1 MKLSYSCLL
10 ASASFRGLDAFST
23 IAQNAR
29 SLTQQYATAALDF
42 APLTADDSDRDQV
55 NDPSSAAGTAAFE
68 SSEAAVLT
76 SKIISTLSF
85 RELKRELHARGEP
98 IEGTTSVLRQRLRSV
113 AECVIR
119 DGEGQEDC
127 EIQVCGTKHRCVLL
141 VVPCQALIRNV
152 SFFLA
157 DGVVRQVF

>member
-1 MKLSYSCLL
+1 MKLSYFCLL
-10 ASASFRGLDAFST
+10 VSASFRGLDAFSS

-42 APLTADDSDRDQV
+42 TPLTADDSDSDRDQV
-55 NDPSSAAGTAAFE
+55 NDPNIAASTTAAFE
-68 SSEAAVLT
+68 SSPEAVLT

-98 IEGTTSVLRQRLRSV
+98 IDGTTSVLRQRLRSV

-127 EIQVCGTKHRCVLL
+127 EIQVCGT
-141 VVPCQALIRNV
+141 
-152 SFFLA
+152 
-157 DGVVRQVF
+157 